1 MKRLFLSAVVLS
13 LAGCAAQR
21 PIEGPV
27 RLGQIA
33 FVGGPKVRP
42 EKVIEDSRCP
52 ENVQC
57 VWPGR
62 LIVRGTV
69 LGGGWSRQLDLTHG
83 VPVAVADGNLTLV
96 AATPPTSSSHLTPQ
110 PLPYRFT
117 FSFQGGL

>member
-1 MKRLFLSAVVLS
+1 MKAIVLVAVLSS
-13 LAGCAAQR
+13 LAGCAVQK

-42 EKVIEDSRCP
+42 EMVIEDSRCP
-52 ENVQC
+52 TDGRC
-57 VWPGR
+57 VWAGR
-62 LIVRGTV
+62 LIVRVTV
-69 LGGGWSRQLDLTHG
+69 LGGGWSRQLDLTRG
-83 VPVAVADGNLTLV
+83 IPVNVADGTITLV
-96 AATPPTSSSHLTPQ
+96 AATPPRRPSRL

>member
-1 MKRLFLSAVVLS
+1 MKAIVLVAVLSS
-13 LAGCAAQR
+13 LAGCAVQK

-52 ENVQC
+52 SNGQC
-57 VWPGR
+57 VWAGR
-62 LIVRGTV
+62 LVVRVTV
-69 LGGGWSRQLDLTHG
+69 LGGGWSKQLDLTRG
-83 VPVAVADGNLTLV
+83 VPVNVADGALTLV
-96 AATPPTSSSHLTPQ
+96 AATPHKRSSSLDMG